1 MSKGKSRKKQPKW
14 TPVYT
19 IFGDFR
25 GYAWRLKSQ
34 YTSYLLYA
42 DPWGEC

>member
-1 MSKGKSRKKQPKW
+1 MSKRRKKQPEW
-14 TPVYT
+14 TPMYT
-19 IFGDFR
+19 ILGDFR
-25 GYAWRLKSQ
+25 GWAWRLRSQ